1 MPWKYLNFNHQTTHT
16 FTNTCLANCDI
27 QRKRANVGFTNITVT
42 EACLMSVLLPTP
54 SEFGNFHHN
63 GSVLQWPF
71 HGWQISIR
79 NLIAIGSL
87 CWHRTLLRF
96 LLLFYSYL
104 EETWAYNLH
113 HPSKCDNL
121 LRSSHQTLCKSHTMA
136 AAKETLH
143 ALPKPFFLF
152 KHRAQILSAYSA
164 QSDSEH
170 KEDLGQQPQ
179 SLNYYGGQ

>member
-16 FTNTCLANCDI
+16 FTNTCLANCTI
-27 QRKRANVGFTNITVT
+27 YKGNVQMAPYVGFTNITVT

-136 AAKETLH
+136 AAKETLQ
-143 ALPKPFFLF
+143 AVAETLLLIQTQSTDSFSLF
-152 KHRAQILSAYSA
+152 STVRFRA
-164 QSDSEH
+164 
-170 KEDLGQQPQ
+170 
-179 SLNYYGGQ
+179 